1 MVKCDNLCRCFEI
14 VFKIIQFN
22 KLNGLKILEIILR
35 NSLRAFASLKISNA
49 RFHIFSSVM
58 QCFPCLGSRSQDDL
72 TDCGS
77 RNSSYK
83 LASHLVYKKERI
95 AKGESRFTEG
105 PPLCPSHPPTEP
117 PTSLFSDSSLTL
129 SSRTRSKRSRFWKS
143 LKKVL
148 CICGRRNESC
158 TQLSWGFRRDY
169 FGRVPVAMDTPNV
182 SRINSRFSLHRED
195 LICNDA
201 DGLAPYDQPCNEPCN
216 QTPEGSGVDLPCD
229 DRLQDSSNF
238 CSVETGGGSSHGR
251 GDSPWCKLL
260 YWEENE
266 IRSRVFNVWDPAINV
281 LGDTPHGSG
290 WSLSTFFNTPAKT
303 EKISR
308 VRAKICQ
315 GLILW
320 REGKAVWV
328 YNRSKTPVYL
338 NSASLDGTFF
348 NLNLYKCPPGYAM
361 IIYYYEMAREL
372 MGRLDYKLR
381 RKCDTT
387 DVNSVRISFAK
398 GWGKDYHRRQIL
410 CCPCWIEV
418 HVVPTLKIEQR
429 APHR

>member
-1 MVKCDNLCRCFEI
+1 
-14 VFKIIQFN
+14 
-22 KLNGLKILEIILR
+22 
-35 NSLRAFASLKISNA
+35 
-49 RFHIFSSVM
+49 M
-58 QCFPCLGSRSQDDL
+58 QCFPCLGSRSQDDI

-129 SSRTRSKRSRFWKS
+129 SSRTRSKR
-143 LKKVL
+143 
-148 CICGRRNESC
+148 N
-158 TQLSWGFRRDY
+158 
-169 FGRVPVAMDTPNV
+169 
-182 SRINSRFSLHRED
+182 
-195 LICNDA
+195 A

-229 DRLQDSSNF
+229 DRLQDTSNF